1 MTPNVIGDELD
12 QRSVLRYAMTS
23 SISPGVSRNSG
34 MLGWMPSAKGRCR
47 SATAYLRCKVRNGGA
62 FVSGLSLSCSM
73 PWHCAQCKPTN
84 LNPRRSAGGCSARA
98 ASIAHSRIRPSVIA
112 GHGLRAGY
120 FRAPFRSGVFGF
132 ACNSARHI
140 RGHGPKW
147 RSRGTTGNTNFDL
160 HRRASPRPYL
170 SPVLDCASRSTAS
183 GILPELIILWHRGS

>member
-1 MTPNVIGDELD
+1 
-12 QRSVLRYAMTS
+12 MTS

-147 RSRGTTGNTNFDL
+147 RSRGFSGFGLREPKHGLRNTAGTDHPL
-160 HRRASPRPYL
+160 
-170 SPVLDCASRSTAS
+170 ASRLLTTPSVSERMPRNGGRLYRIAHAVGT
-183 GILPELIILWHRGS
+183 GLLLC